1 MLNGQSGWER
11 PSITLSL
18 LMSRGPSSEH
28 IISHR
33 GWLPNSLL
41 PDSAL
46 TFLIQSSS
54 IVLQKLRIVTLTTY
68 TTETA
73 DRLAEVSE
81 YPTDQYLPYI
91 IRLQRV
97 AEDIDDIVKNESTLD
112 PMQIQAAVS
121 DARERIDLFKSNL
134 SFPLGDCRK

>member
-1 MLNGQSGWER
+1 MLNAQSGWER

-18 LMSRGPSSEH
+18 LMNRGLFSEH
-28 IISHR
+28 TISHL
-33 GWLPNSLL
+33 GWLPKSLL
-41 PDSAL
+41 LDSVL
-46 TFLIQSSS
+46 TVLIQSSS

-68 TTETA
+68 MTETA
-73 DRLAEVSE
+73 DRLAEVAE

-121 DARERIDLFKSNL
+121 DARERIELFKNNL